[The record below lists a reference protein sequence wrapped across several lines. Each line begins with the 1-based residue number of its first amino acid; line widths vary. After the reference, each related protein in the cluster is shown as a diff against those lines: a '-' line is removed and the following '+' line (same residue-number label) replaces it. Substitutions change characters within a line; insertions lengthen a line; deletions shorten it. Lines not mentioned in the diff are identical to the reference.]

1 MSYRPY
7 PSVDRARHQV
17 DRHDDE
23 AGPQSAA
30 PERPLTTAQA
40 IEQWAA
46 MMRAAAPT
54 AQQLAAAWTAAL
66 KKRPASSE
74 EKTT

>member
-1 MSYRPY
+1 MTHRPY
-7 PSVDRARHQV
+7 PSPDRARHQL

-23 AGPQSAA
+23 TGPQNV
-30 PERPLTTAQA
+30 PPRKPLTTAQA

-46 MMRAAAPT
+46 SIRAVTPT
-54 AQQLAAAWTAAL
+54 AQQFVDAWNAGR
-66 KKRPASSE
+66 KVRPVGSE